1 MRLLLDTTYFLPV
14 IGISIK
20 GIPRDA
26 PVRLMQAGN
35 KVSLSNIS
43 LFELSAKG
51 AKLILAGKL
60 TEERVATGI
69 RALLHEESVETIE
82 SYETTILL
90 TAFRLRSSLDDF
102 IDCLIL
108 SSALNNAEVLVT
120 EDTRIQ
126 GLRRDRGFN
135 ELVRISNPS
144 FRIAKLTEML

>member
-1 MRLLLDTTYFLPV
+1 MRLLLDTTYFLPA
-14 IGISIK
+14 IGISIE

-35 KVSLSNIS
+35 EVSLSGIS

-51 AKLILAGKL
+51 AKLILTGKL
-60 TEERVATGI
+60 TEERVARGI
-69 RALLHEESVETIE
+69 RALLHEESVDTIE

-90 TAFRLRSSLDDF
+90 TAFRLRSNLDDF

-120 EDTRIQ
+120 EDTRVH
-126 GLRRDRGFN
+126 GLKRDKGFN
-135 ELVRISNPS
+135 ELVRTTNPS
-144 FRIAKLTEML
+144 FRIARLTEVL